1 MPILWHQLL
10 RKEEDLLWN
19 WMARRQE
26 ASLKSVSSISSLR
39 QVLGLWGN
47 RLIMWKCCQG
57 RFWWAT
63 FGTWA
68 FMVKV
73 VRGFSIRSSRTA
85 DPSLLKGFWCSSSG
99 HVHPGP
105 WVLWWQV
112 HETLV
117 PGVTGGQISFLCA
130 CFGCVTCGFGLL
142 SLQSNSSC

>member
-1 MPILWHQLL
+1 MEVLPGQVLMG
-10 RKEEDLLWN
+10 ELWN
-19 WMARRQE
+19 
-26 ASLKSVSSISSLR
+26 
-39 QVLGLWGN
+39 LGIYG
-47 RLIMWKCCQG
+47 
-57 RFWWAT
+57 
-63 FGTWA
+63 
-68 FMVKV
+68 KV
-73 VRGFSIRSSRTA
+73 VRGFSIGSSRTA